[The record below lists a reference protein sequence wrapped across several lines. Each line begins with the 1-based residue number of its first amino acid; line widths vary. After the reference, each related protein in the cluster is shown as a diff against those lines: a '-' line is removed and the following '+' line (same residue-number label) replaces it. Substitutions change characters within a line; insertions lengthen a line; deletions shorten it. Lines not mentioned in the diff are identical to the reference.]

1 MYFSDV
7 FRIQQGLFMY
17 PEHFYAKEKEILN
30 QTKIVCDCRHKIY
43 TECWCKG
50 CDGTQLTKAKNNCF
64 VYSDFISLWQLKVSH
79 W

>member
-30 QTKIVCDCRHKIY
+30 QTKIVCDCRQNIY
-43 TECWCKG
+43 RVLM
-50 CDGTQLTKAKNNCF
+50 QRL
-64 VYSDFISLWQLKVSH
+64 
-79 W
+79 